1 MKGWAEREQNYMR
14 VLEALDIPLDKTE
27 QALEELDEIIRQW
40 ADRYHEE
47 GGRPFIMQMA
57 FGTRED

>member
-1 MKGWAEREQNYMR
+1 VE
-14 VLEALDIPLDKTE
+14 TTT

-40 ADRYHEE
+40 ADRYHQE

-57 FGTRED
+57 FGIRED